1 MEIIR
6 RPTSEIAKKG
16 TVILETKPFIRDFL
30 DIFATEKAQ
39 EFVSNNARTDMEWKS
54 VGLYIK
60 LHGYVINM
68 LGYEPSK
75 ETMAFYLHTIMT
87 HSKLRRTAIQTLQE
101 KTRVR
106 GNKSLAI
113 TDEMFKK

>member
-39 EFVSNNARTDMEWKS
+39 E
-54 VGLYIK
+54 L
-60 LHGYVINM
+60 VI
-68 LGYEPSK
+68 LFLEL
-75 ETMAFYLHTIMT
+75 E
-87 HSKLRRTAIQTLQE
+87 
-101 KTRVR
+101 
-106 GNKSLAI
+106 
-113 TDEMFKK
+113 